1 MLGIIGVG
9 AIGGS
14 IGMRA
19 RRNRLVVTGYD
30 LDPAALDDAR
40 RAGAIDMVS
49 THDDLL
55 RRCDTIVI
63 AAHLQA
69 TLGEIAALYKLH
81 DVAASLIID
90 VASVKVPVVAAATRL
105 RNFVATHP
113 MAGSE
118 RSGMRGARA
127 DLFQGRPWAYVPTGD
142 AALDARASQF
152 IMLLGGLPL
161 AMSAGAH
168 DRIVAIT
175 SHVPQIVAYRFA
187 RLLGESDRDA
197 ERLCGPVGRELLR
210 IAKMNPEMWREIF
223 AANSANIERELRR
236 LSAELTGAADELASI
251 GVRD

>member
-19 RRNRLVVTGYD
+19 RRNGIGVTGYD
-30 LDPAALDDAR
+30 PNPSALDDAR
-40 RAGAIDMVS
+40 RSGAIDTVS
-49 THDDLL
+49 SHDELL
-55 RRCDTIVI
+55 HRCDTIVI

-69 TLGEIAALYKLH
+69 TLGEIAALYNKR
-81 DVAASLIID
+81 DVAAQLIVD
-90 VASVKVPVVAAATRL
+90 VASVKVPIVTAATRL

-118 RSGMRGARA
+118 RSGIQGARA
-127 DLFQGRPWAYVPTGD
+127 DLFLGRPWAYVPTGD
-142 AALDARASQF
+142 AELDARASRF
-152 IMLLGGLPL
+152 ITLLGGLPL
-161 AMSAGAH
+161 AMSADVH

-187 RLLGESDRDA
+187 RLLRESDRDA

-223 AANSANIERELRR
+223 AANSTNIERELRR
-236 LSAELTGAADELASI
+236 LSAELTSAADELAAI
-251 GVRD
+251 GVWD